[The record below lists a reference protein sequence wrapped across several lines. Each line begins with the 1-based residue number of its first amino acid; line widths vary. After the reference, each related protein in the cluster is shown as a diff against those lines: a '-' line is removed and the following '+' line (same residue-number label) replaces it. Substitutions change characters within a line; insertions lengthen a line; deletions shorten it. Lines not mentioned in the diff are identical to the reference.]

1 MNENLSSVSMKK
13 WYTVALFN
21 LVVLALLGLTLR
33 YKINF
38 ALPLFEQA
46 NLLHAH
52 SHFAF
57 NGWIGFLLQVLI
69 VDEFTNDYKESPR
82 FWNRFFIASTIVN
95 YAMII
100 SFAYVSYAFMSIVL
114 STLALWLSY
123 AFAYKIYKI
132 LPPLES
138 KKVSTK
144 FVKGSLFFLL
154 LSSLGPYALSVLI
167 ATKNADA
174 YWSHNALYFLLHFQY
189 NGWFTFA
196 VLALLIKKLEASVAF
211 NVKQARI
218 FFLLLAA
225 TCIPSY
231 LFTSLWHHRPFSI
244 TITIIITAILQT
256 AALYFLWKLLRKN
269 MKSVYENLP
278 LICRWLYSL
287 AISAFILKVLLQF
300 FSVQPQLAQLAFGF
314 RPIIIGYLHLIFL
327 AFISMYLLAFMAD
340 KKILSL
346 SYRITSIGL
355 ITFAAGIII
364 NEILLAIQG
373 FADIYYLFLPK
384 LNLILFANTFVLV
397 AGAILLF
404 IAARKPEAN
413 PHLDGPGSVIVF

>member
-1 MNENLSSVSMKK
+1 MNKNISFLSMKK

-38 ALPLFEQA
+38 PLPLFQQE

-57 NGWIGFLLQVLI
+57 NGWIGVLLQILI
-69 VDEFTNDYKESPR
+69 LDEFTGDYKISTK

-95 YAMII
+95 YAMIV
-100 SFAYVSYAFMSIVL
+100 SFTWVGYAGMSIVL

-123 AFAYKIYKI
+123 AFAYKIYKA
-132 LPPLES
+132 LPAAEN
-138 KKVSTK
+138 KKISTR
-144 FVKGSLFFLL
+144 FVKASLFFLL
-154 LSSLGPYALSVLI
+154 LSSLGTYALAIIIS
-167 ATKNADA
+167 TKSAHP
-174 YWSHNALYFLLHFQY
+174 YWSHNALYFFLHFQY

-196 VLALLIKKLEASVAF
+196 VLAFLVKKLEASAAF

-244 TITIIITAILQT
+244 TIIIIITAILQT

-269 MKSVYENLP
+269 MKSAYTNLP

-300 FSVQPQLAQLAFGF
+300 FSVYPQIAQLAFGF

-346 SYRITSIGL
+346 NYRLTYIGL
-355 ITFAAGIII
+355 ITFAAGIIM

-373 FADIYYLFLPK
+373 FADIYYLFLPQ
-384 LNLILFANTFVLV
+384 LNLFLFANTFILV
-397 AGAILLF
+397 TGAILLF
-404 IAARKPEAN
+404 IAARKP
-413 PHLDGPGSVIVF
+413 V

>member
-1 MNENLSSVSMKK
+1 MKK
-13 WYTVALFN
+13 WYSLSLFN
-21 LVVLALLGLTLR
+21 LVVLALLGLILR

-38 ALPLFEQA
+38 PLPFLKQE

-57 NGWIGFLLQVLI
+57 NGWISFLLQVLI
-69 VDEFTNDYKESPR
+69 VDEFTDDYKKSKKFWDR
-82 FWNRFFIASTIVN
+82 FLAASTIVN

-100 SFAYVSYAFMSIVL
+100 SFASQGYGAISIAL
-114 STLALWLSY
+114 STVALWLSY
-123 AFAYKIYKI
+123 LFAYRIYKS
-132 LPPLES
+132 LSAAKS
-138 KKVSTK
+138 KKVSIA

-154 LSSLGPYALSVLI
+154 LSSLGPYALAIII
-167 ATKNADA
+167 ATKAGGS
-174 YWSHNALYFLLHFQY
+174 YWSHNALYFFLHFQY

-196 VLALLIKKLEASVAF
+196 VLAFLVEKLETSAAY
-211 NVKQARI
+211 NIKQART
-218 FFLLLAA
+218 FFWLLAG

-231 LFTSLWHHRPFSI
+231 LFTSLWHQRPVSI
-244 TITIIITAILQT
+244 TVIIIITAILQT
-256 AALYFLWKLLRKN
+256 ASLFFLWKLLMKN
-269 MKSVYENLP
+269 MKHVYSKLP

-300 FSVQPQLAQLAFGF
+300 FAVHPQLALLAFGF

-327 AFISMYLLAFMAD
+327 GFISMYLISFLAD
-340 KKILSL
+340 KNVLNLRHK
-346 SYRITSIGL
+346 ITSAGL

-373 FADIYYLFLPK
+373 LANIYYLFLPQ
-384 LNLILFANTFVLV
+384 LNLILFLNTFTLV

-404 IAARKPEAN
+404 IAVIKPPAN
-413 PHLDGPGSVIVF
+413 SININYNP